1 MRNTSKVSYRK
12 VCFIVGGIAAVIIL
26 CGAVA
31 IMLLNHPVQLRSD
44 SAGIEFVTEAGQV
57 TCIAVRGKF
66 PYVQVNCP
74 VENDYVQ
81 DPAGNVTEKI
91 CTYTMQA
98 EPAFFGQSMTT
109 MKLNIETSSEMT
121 YTYIL
126 KFVDKDVKIVNGKV
140 VE

>member
-1 MRNTSKVSYRK
+1 MRNTSKGPHRK
-12 VCFIVGGIAAVIIL
+12 VRFIAGGIAAAIIL
-26 CGAVA
+26 CGAVV
-31 IMLLNHPVQLRSD
+31 IMLLNHPIQLHTD

-57 TCIAVRGKF
+57 TCAAVRGKF

-81 DPAGNVTEKI
+81 DPAGNVTEKF
-91 CTYTMQA
+91 CTYMMQA

-109 MKLNIETSSEMT
+109 MKLIIETSNEMT

-126 KFVDKDVKIVNGKV
+126 KFADKDVKIVNGKV

>member
-1 MRNTSKVSYRK
+1 MRNTSKGPYRK
-12 VCFIVGGIAAVIIL
+12 VRFIVGSIAAVIIL

-31 IMLLNHPVQLRSD
+31 IMLLNHPIQLRSD

-57 TCIAVRGKF
+57 TCVAVRGKF

-74 VENDYVQ
+74 VENNYVQ
-81 DPAGNVTEKI
+81 SPAGNVTERI

-109 MKLNIETSSEMT
+109 MKLNIETSNEMT

-126 KFVDKDVKIVNGKV
+126 KFADKDVKIVNGKV